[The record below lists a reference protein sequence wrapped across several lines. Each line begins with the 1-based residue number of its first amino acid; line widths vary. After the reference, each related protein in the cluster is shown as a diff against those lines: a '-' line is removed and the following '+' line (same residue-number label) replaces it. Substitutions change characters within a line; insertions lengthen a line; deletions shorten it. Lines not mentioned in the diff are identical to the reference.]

1 VPDEVCLGPEKRQEV
16 TTEGGLDVIALRKEL
31 ETTIKRLQ
39 SCGIRV
45 SLFIDPTL
53 EQVDSA
59 AELGAQMVELHT
71 GKLANAFTE
80 KVEKEELEK
89 LRAAARAAAE
99 SNLQVN
105 AGHGINYKNIKLIRQ
120 IPRLTELNI
129 GHSIVART
137 MSVGLDNAVKEML
150 AAMAN
155 YPG

>member
-1 VPDEVCLGPEKRQEV
+1 V
-16 TTEGGLDVIALRKEL
+16 
-31 ETTIKRLQ
+31 
-39 SCGIRV
+39 
-45 SLFIDPTL
+45 
-53 EQVDSA
+53 
-59 AELGAQMVELHT
+59 
-71 GKLANAFTE
+71 
-80 KVEKEELEK
+80 ELEK

>member
-1 VPDEVCLGPEKRQEV
+1 
-16 TTEGGLDVIALRKEL
+16 
-31 ETTIKRLQ
+31 
-39 SCGIRV
+39 
-45 SLFIDPTL
+45 L
-53 EQVDSA
+53 EQVDTA

-99 SNLQVN
+99 SHLQVN
-105 AGHGINYKNIKLIRQ
+105 AGHGINYKNVELIRQ

-129 GHSIVART
+129 GHSIVARA
-137 MSVGLDNAVKEML
+137 MFVGFDNAVKEML

>member
-1 VPDEVCLGPEKRQEV
+1 
-16 TTEGGLDVIALRKEL
+16 
-31 ETTIKRLQ
+31 
-39 SCGIRV
+39 
-45 SLFIDPTL
+45 LFIDPTL
-53 EQVDSA
+53 EQVDVA

-89 LRAAARAAAE
+89 LRAAARAASE

-105 AGHGINYKNIKLIRQ
+105 AGHGINYKNIELIRH

-129 GHSIVART
+129 GHSIVSRA

-150 AAMAN
+150 GAMAN